1 MNKEILTL
9 EGVTRI
15 KNFTD
20 KKVIEANRFSQEII
34 TDGEI
39 IEKGEQRISPFA
51 DENKKYMEKIS
62 EVSKRGAYELIKH
75 DYSIEKATYI
85 IKIYY
90 ENLRYMDYFGEIKDV
105 EVYILDDKKSE
116 ALAVAEGDNLSLAIG
131 KKGQN
136 VKLAARLTKCK
147 IDVKTREQVQ
157 EEGINIYKYYEA

>member
-39 IEKGEQRISPFA
+39 IQKGEQRKSPFA

-105 EVYILDDKKSE
+105 EVYMDDVNSKETLKKVRDILDYKVKMKKE
-116 ALAVAEGDNLSLAIG
+116 
-131 KKGQN
+131 
-136 VKLAARLTKCK
+136 
-147 IDVKTREQVQ
+147 
-157 EEGINIYKYYEA
+157 KYYIDNDLLNKVTEEPVKFIRERANQ

>member
-51 DENKKYMEKIS
+51 DENKKNMEKIS

-105 EVYILDDKKSE
+105 EVYMDDVNSKETLKKVRDILDYKVKMKKE
-116 ALAVAEGDNLSLAIG
+116 
-131 KKGQN
+131 
-136 VKLAARLTKCK
+136 
-147 IDVKTREQVQ
+147 
-157 EEGINIYKYYEA
+157 KYYIDNELLNKVTEEPVKFIRERANQ

>member
-90 ENLRYMDYFGEIKDV
+90 ENLRYMDYFGEIV
-105 EVYILDDKKSE
+105 TRELFPIPVN
-116 ALAVAEGDNLSLAIG
+116 GW
-131 KKGQN
+131 
-136 VKLAARLTKCK
+136 KLAKWVTNSNFITENFR
-147 IDVKTREQVQ
+147 
-157 EEGINIYKYYEA
+157 INSNIFSTEYG

>member
-1 MNKEILTL
+1 MNKELSTF
-9 EGVTRI
+9 EGIARI

-34 TDGEI
+34 TDGI
-39 IEKGEQRISPFA
+39 LTKKGEQRISPFA

-90 ENLRYMDYFGEIKDV
+90 ENLRYMDYFGEIRDV
-105 EVYILDDKKSE
+105 EVYMDDVNDKDILKKVRDILDYRFRKNKE
-116 ALAVAEGDNLSLAIG
+116 
-131 KKGQN
+131 
-136 VKLAARLTKCK
+136 
-147 IDVKTREQVQ
+147 
-157 EEGINIYKYYEA
+157 KYYVNNALLSKVTEEPVKFIRERAKNQ

>member
-105 EVYILDDKKSE
+105 EVYMDDVNSKDDDE
-116 ALAVAEGDNLSLAIG
+116 L
-131 KKGQN
+131 
-136 VKLAARLTKCK
+136 
-147 IDVKTREQVQ
+147 IDT
-157 EEGINIYKYYEA
+157 

>member
-105 EVYILDDKKSE
+105 EVYMDDVNSKETLKKVRYILDYKVKMKKE
-116 ALAVAEGDNLSLAIG
+116 
-131 KKGQN
+131 
-136 VKLAARLTKCK
+136 
-147 IDVKTREQVQ
+147 
-157 EEGINIYKYYEA
+157 KYYIDNELLNKVTEEPVKFIRERANQ

>member
-39 IEKGEQRISPFA
+39 IEKGEQRISPFV

-105 EVYILDDKKSE
+105 EVYMDDVNSKETLKKVRDILDYKVKMKKE
-116 ALAVAEGDNLSLAIG
+116 
-131 KKGQN
+131 
-136 VKLAARLTKCK
+136 
-147 IDVKTREQVQ
+147 
-157 EEGINIYKYYEA
+157 KYYIDNELLNKVTEEPVKFIRERANQ

>member
-105 EVYILDDKKSE
+105 EVHMDDVNSKETLKKVRDILDYKVKMKKE
-116 ALAVAEGDNLSLAIG
+116 
-131 KKGQN
+131 
-136 VKLAARLTKCK
+136 
-147 IDVKTREQVQ
+147 
-157 EEGINIYKYYEA
+157 KYYIDNELLNKVTEEPVKFIRERANQ

>member
-90 ENLRYMDYFGEIKDV
+90 ENLRYMYYFGEIKDV
-105 EVYILDDKKSE
+105 EVYMDHVNSKETLKKVRDILDYKVKMKKE
-116 ALAVAEGDNLSLAIG
+116 
-131 KKGQN
+131 
-136 VKLAARLTKCK
+136 
-147 IDVKTREQVQ
+147 
-157 EEGINIYKYYEA
+157 KYYIDNELLNKVTEEPVKFIRERANQ

>member
-39 IEKGEQRISPFA
+39 IEKGEQIISPFA

-105 EVYILDDKKSE
+105 EVYMDDVNSKETLKKVRDILDYKVKMKKE
-116 ALAVAEGDNLSLAIG
+116 
-131 KKGQN
+131 
-136 VKLAARLTKCK
+136 
-147 IDVKTREQVQ
+147 
-157 EEGINIYKYYEA
+157 KYYIDNELLNKVTEEPVKFIRERANQ